1 MRWPFLRSASAVS
14 FVLVAAAAAAAPPEP
29 QQKSVWLQ
37 VAPAETEEAATLASI
52 MLFELNSELQR
63 HGFPVVP
70 EQADADLAIAGF
82 IRIQGPDIVLGAR
95 GYELRSGGPILDIE
109 QTSSKDIGIYNQIS
123 SLTRAMLNDLQ
134 SWAGSPDTFVATARH
149 QSMPRPGQAE
159 KPQPA
164 EPPVEARPPEESP
177 PIAEIRV
184 TLRSQDEGAEI
195 YVGQG
200 QRAGRIQAGTLAI
213 DARAGAMLSVEKR
226 KSGYHADR
234 EDFQLGNQP
243 VEIPLRPLRRIT
255 RFGLELCYTS
265 SQFLGLGAG
274 FRWYLIPDYLMIRAD
289 EYTYFSAGSAFHQDV
304 RVAIGSYL
312 FTPPHWRVRL
322 ALAGGLG
329 VILSVFEGSAYGDWY
344 WEVADLWLDVNW
356 NRWALF
362 FRAEA
367 KYALGAGGG
376 LLERGLLSGYGP
388 QYTLGWLWKW

>member
-123 SLTRAMLNDLQ
+123 SLARAMLNDLQ

-200 QRAGRIQAGTLAI
+200 QQIVVVGE
-213 DARAGAMLSVEKR
+213 DAL
-226 KSGYHADR
+226 
-234 EDFQLGNQP
+234 
-243 VEIPLRPLRRIT
+243 
-255 RFGLELCYTS
+255 
-265 SQFLGLGAG
+265 
-274 FRWYLIPDYLMIRAD
+274 
-289 EYTYFSAGSAFHQDV
+289 
-304 RVAIGSYL
+304 
-312 FTPPHWRVRL
+312 
-322 ALAGGLG
+322 
-329 VILSVFEGSAYGDWY
+329 
-344 WEVADLWLDVNW
+344 
-356 NRWALF
+356 
-362 FRAEA
+362 
-367 KYALGAGGG
+367 
-376 LLERGLLSGYGP
+376 
-388 QYTLGWLWKW
+388 